1 MPIEANGIAHVVFSV
16 RDLNVSAPFYKVLC
30 RELLGMTCVLDDP
43 DGKIYGSPFVYHV
56 GGRTAMGIEQAKH
69 TTVSHNQWNI
79 GIHHYCLRL
88 KSKEDVDE
96 FHRLWL
102 EKLTPL
108 GGSVVQ
114 GPKEGTWAPGYYSSL
129 FEDPDHVRIEVNFV
143 PGKGLLGTGEKKLF
157 AKF

>member
-1 MPIEANGIAHVVFSV
+1 MILMERSTAVRLCIMLADERQWVIESV
-16 RDLNVSAPFYKVLC
+16 NRTCDL
-30 RELLGMTCVLDDP
+30 T
-43 DGKIYGSPFVYHV
+43 
-56 GGRTAMGIEQAKH
+56 GIEQAKH